1 MRARHVPHLF
11 VFRLLL
17 SAVHG
22 LSDDPCS
29 IKEKTRY
36 ETHLASSIANSIP
49 SDTEPLQLFQ
59 IWIEPK
65 TIGTSPGYEQIRF
78 DPEEKKN
85 KLKRLGGPT
94 AAVEAA
100 RINQDAQMFV
110 AELAKGVDIPYSLGS
125 ERAAWL
131 HVVRG
136 AIAVNGNELQA
147 GDAAAVTN
155 EEKLTLTGVDSK
167 PSEILLFDLA

>member
-1 MRARHVPHLF
+1 MRARHVPHLRF
-11 VFRLLL
+11 PTIIIRGSWAFGRSVFNKGEDKIRDAPGVKH
-17 SAVHG
+17 S
-22 LSDDPCS
+22 
-29 IKEKTRY
+29 EF
-36 ETHLASSIANSIP
+36 NP
-49 SDTEPLQLFQ
+49 SNTEPLHLFQ
-59 IWIEPK
+59 IWIEPT

-94 AAVEAA
+94 AAAGAA
-100 RINQDAQMFV
+100 RVNQDAQMFV

-136 AIAVNGNELQA
+136 AIAVNGNELRA

>member
-1 MRARHVPHLF
+1 M
-11 VFRLLL
+11 
-17 SAVHG
+17 
-22 LSDDPCS
+22 
-29 IKEKTRY
+29 
-36 ETHLASSIANSIP
+36 
-49 SDTEPLQLFQ
+49 FQ